1 MSVKIGVGANRA
13 VTAASFLHKHGFIY
27 PLDIACF
34 EKPIPE
40 RHVSDKIGVAILDD
54 GMQHI
59 SMSRDLE
66 IVMVNA
72 LSPWG
77 NHHLIP
83 FGPLREPLTAFSRVD
98 AAVIHHADMVP
109 DQSLSVIEST
119 ILEKHRFLPVYRSAM
134 TPSHFFKAPN
144 VSNPVALGVLSEKI
158 VLCVS
163 AIGSP
168 DSFVQRIKKM
178 GPLYV
183 DRLDYSDHYQFQPE
197 DIKMIRAKLEDLKNK
212 FSSKPTVVVTEKDY
226 DRDSEILVGLDPF
239 DVLVLCCKMQILSHN
254 GCSEDSFKK
263 MLVQSLSQ
271 KILEI
276 SCQKYVLQELNKNM

>member
-1 MSVKIGVGANRA
+1 
-13 VTAASFLHKHGFIY
+13 
-27 PLDIACF
+27 
-34 EKPIPE
+34 
-40 RHVSDKIGVAILDD
+40 
-54 GMQHI
+54 
-59 SMSRDLE
+59 
-66 IVMVNA
+66 MVNA

-119 ILEKHRFLPVYRSAM
+119 ILEKNRFLPVYRSAM

-144 VSNPVALGVLSEKI
+144 ISSPLTLGVLSEKI

-168 DSFVQRIKKM
+168 DSLVQRIETM
-178 GPLYV
+178 GLSYV
-183 DRLDYSDHYQFQPE
+183 DRLDYSDHHQFQPE
-197 DIKMIRAKLEDLKNK
+197 DIRMIKARLEDLKNK

-226 DRDSEILVGLDPF
+226 DRDSEILLGLDPF
-239 DVLVLCCKMQILSHN
+239 DVLVLCYKAQRRAELKARSTLLMALPNEHKLKFNSYKDAKTLMQAIEN
-254 GCSEDSFKK
+254 RFGGNIATKK
-263 MLVQSLSQ
+263 TQKNLLKRQYENFVASSTEVIEQTYKRLQKLISQMEMYGEVIPQEEINQKFLRSLSQ
-271 KILEI
+271 E
-276 SCQKYVLQELNKNM
+276 